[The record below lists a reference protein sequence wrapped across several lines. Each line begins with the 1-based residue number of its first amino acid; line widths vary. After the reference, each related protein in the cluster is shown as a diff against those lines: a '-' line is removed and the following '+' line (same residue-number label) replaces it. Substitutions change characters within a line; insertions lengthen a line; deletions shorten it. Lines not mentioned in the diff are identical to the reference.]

1 MQCSRSVKW
10 HDAHKNA
17 EQQKQLLFSRHQW
30 SLPTEGVW
38 GELKVNGHI
47 GLSYSHVHIGP
58 NAATMAWYT
67 LLSRTNLPGNILGNL
82 LPSKKTVQQ
91 SWNHSIEGEETQQLD
106 KLFSLV
112 TWQYTAI
119 SWHDEC
125 GSETVPLSSPEV
137 TPDRAS
143 HHKGH
148 FYTSSGLATL
158 SYEEKQS
165 LKKSMKRWLRQTYA
179 NTHVRTHTPALYM
192 LPLTN

>member
-67 LLSRTNLPGNILGNL
+67 LLSGTNLPGNILGNL

-91 SWNHSIEGEETQQLD
+91 SCNHSIEGRKRNNWTNYSHWLHDNIQLYHGMMNVAVRLSHWAPQRSHLTERHII
-106 KLFSLV
+106 K
-112 TWQYTAI
+112 AI
-119 SWHDEC
+119 SIPVQAWQRC
-125 GSETVPLSSPEV
+125 PM
-137 TPDRAS
+137 R
-143 HHKGH
+143 
-148 FYTSSGLATL
+148 
-158 SYEEKQS
+158 
-165 LKKSMKRWLRQTYA
+165 KS
-179 NTHVRTHTPALYM
+179 NH
-192 LPLTN
+192 